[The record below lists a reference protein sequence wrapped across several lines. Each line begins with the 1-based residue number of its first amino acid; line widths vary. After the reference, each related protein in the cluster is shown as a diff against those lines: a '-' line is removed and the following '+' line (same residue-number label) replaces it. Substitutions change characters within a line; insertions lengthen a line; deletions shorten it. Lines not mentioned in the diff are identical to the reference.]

1 MARLHIKG
9 RMLQLLQADGPL
21 WDYELADR
29 IGREY
34 DQQGEYGYGNVRL
47 TLADLSSNG
56 LVETV
61 QEKIDPVL
69 SYGKEK
75 LLLRYSVTGFGRE
88 RMADVGL
95 MAGGAK
101 S

>member
-1 MARLHIKG
+1 MARLHTKG
-9 RMLQLLQADGPL
+9 RILQMLQVDGPL

-29 IGREY
+29 IAGEY
-34 DQQGEYGYGNVRL
+34 GLQGEYWYGNTRL

-61 QEKIDPVL
+61 EDKIDPQH
-69 SYGKEK
+69 SFGKER

-95 MAGGAK
+95 MAGGVK